1 MVSLL
6 EYFQIISPTAILQPN
21 SQLLT
26 LNTKKEV
33 YKRFIDSG
41 AGIVDGGC
49 PVWYHQL
56 NDQKKEK

>member
-41 AGIVDGGC
+41 VRLVDGPI
-49 PVWYHQL
+49 PV
-56 NDQKKEK
+56 